1 MERSQEQG
9 EMGRARREAKA
20 QAMNR
25 ELGITETSGVEVDNE
40 GYTALEKRRA
50 KALAPDR
57 RLVQESVRGGGVK
70 NFDVTRDTLYTEGPP
85 EPNGL
90 SPSPD
95 QDKAVLYSAK
105 LMEATQAAAIDRAKK
120 KIAEGRARDTG
131 RRDQIAMATP
141 VEHAVP
147 QIDKTALAQ
156 KYLETKRLDQAA
168 KEAETFSPTVESTEE
183 IMRKHYEKTKQRNK
197 ENFEATLEAHNL
209 KARAKLEALLAERD
223 AEMAREERRTGT
235 EG

>member
-25 ELGITETSGVEVDNE
+25 ELGITETSGPEVDNE
-40 GYTALEKRRA
+40 GYAALEKRRA

-57 RLVQESVRGGGVK
+57 RLVQESVRGGNVK
-70 NFDVTRDTLYTEGPP
+70 DFDVTRDTLYTEGPS
-85 EPNGL
+85 EQNKL
-90 SPSPD
+90 SQNSDP
-95 QDKAVLYSAK
+95 DKAALYSAK

-131 RRDQIAMATP
+131 RRDQIAMAAP

-147 QIDKTALAQ
+147 QIDETALAE

-168 KEAETFSPTVESTEE
+168 NEAEAFAPSVESTEE
-183 IMRKHYEKTKQRNK
+183 IMERHYKKTKKRNQ
-197 ENFEATLEAHNL
+197 ENFEATLEDHNL

-223 AEMAREERRTGT
+223 AEVAEERRTGT